1 MSIKQYEIWIADL
14 NPQIGTEPGKT
25 RPVLVLQ
32 TNLLNKI
39 PHPST
44 IICPITTNVEKD
56 ADILRVHLKK
66 GMANL
71 NENCD
76 IMIDQ
81 IRAID
86 NKRLIKKIGDLP
98 SSLIERAK
106 ENIKGAVVLNIEEIS
121 SRMFRF
127 GKSLLIDNKVL
138 PIDKILNKIDS
149 VSIRDIYEISNK
161 YFSADR
167 KNIAILGEV
176 SKEVLKELK

>member
-25 RPVLVLQ
+25 RPVLVIQ
-32 TNLLNKI
+32 TDLLNKI

-44 IICPITTNVEKD
+44 IICPITTSIEKN

-66 GMANL
+66 DMANL

-86 NKRLIKKIGDLP
+86 NTRLIKKIGHLP
-98 SSLIERAK
+98 SALIEKVK
-106 ENIKGAVVLNIEEIS
+106 ENI
-121 SRMFRF
+121 
-127 GKSLLIDNKVL
+127 LITLDL
-138 PIDKILNKIDS
+138 
-149 VSIRDIYEISNK
+149 E
-161 YFSADR
+161 
-167 KNIAILGEV
+167 
-176 SKEVLKELK
+176 